1 MSDNF
6 EVSNPDKIIFKKD
19 KIKKIE
25 VIEYYISVGELMLP
39 FIENRPLSVIRCHDG
54 IDGDCFF
61 KKHPTTEKEMVE
73 ICKIDKHEYFYISKL
88 SQLIYQ
94 VQMGTVEFHP
104 WCCEVGKINKPNL
117 MIFDLDPAEN
127 VNISKLR
134 KAVLCLK
141 EILDELNVKSFLKT
155 SGGKGY
161 HIFVPFTSTKSW
173 KSFSS
178 FANNVAL
185 LLENKHP
192 DMFTSKLRKSER
204 NGKIFVDWLRNKKG
218 ASCVAPYSL
227 RARDGAG
234 ISMPIEWK
242 DLNKIAPNE
251 ITIKNYK
258 KYINK
263 NAWKNFFELEQELK

>member
-6 EVSNPDKIIFKKD
+6 EISNPDKIVYKKD
-19 KIKKIE
+19 KIKKID
-25 VIEYYISVGELMLP
+25 VIEYYINVGELMLP
-39 FIENRPLSVIRCHDG
+39 FVSHRPLSVIRCHDG

-61 KKHPTTEKEMVE
+61 KKHPTTEKDRVE
-73 ICKIDKHEYFYISKL
+73 TCIIDKHEYFYISKL

-104 WCCEVGKINKPNL
+104 WGCEARTVNKPNL

-127 VNISKLR
+127 VSLIKLR
-134 KAVLCLK
+134 KAVTCLK
-141 EILDELNVKSFLKT
+141 EVLDNLNLVSFIKT

-161 HIFVPFTSTKSW
+161 HIFVPFSNTKNW
-173 KSFSS
+173 KRFSD

-204 NGKIFVDWLRNKKG
+204 SGKIFVDWLRNKKG

-234 ISMPIEWK
+234 VSMPIDWK
-242 DLNKIAPNE
+242 DLNKIAPSE
-251 ITIKNYK
+251 VTIKNYK
-258 KYINK
+258 KFINK
-263 NAWKNFFELEQELK
+263 NAWKNFFDLKQELK